1 MKKFLSLVLALVMTM
16 SLVTVSA
23 GAKDYAD
30 ADKITYVEAVDVLS
44 TLGVLEGDANG
55 FRPNDTLKRSE
66 AAKIICALNLSPKT
80 AASLSAD
87 TAPFADVPVSH
98 WAAGYIA
105 EGVDAGILAGVGGG
119 KFAPDAELTGY
130 AYLKMLLVCLGYDA
144 AIEEM
149 TGANWSVN
157 VAKLAKKVGLTDGND
172 DFVGSAAVTR
182 EEAALYAL
190 NALQAE
196 TVEYDDKG
204 TNITINGMT
213 IATGASKAKG
223 TGEDYKAENY
233 KSLKPTSTEDA
244 YGRPSTKWTYKG
256 DSIGTYAETPV
267 LTITEA
273 TKKADVIDAL
283 EELGYDEDDFKVAV
297 AATKNGV
304 VTEFFGEEKTDEKT
318 DAEYNALT
326 AVVSIDSYVA
336 KVTTITKDKKST
348 DDDDRAITFGD
359 FGKVVADKDAEAWE
373 DVDVV
378 EVSNFEALFENLEKG
393 DKVIVTLDTDKKI
406 ETVAAPEVVE
416 GDIDRIAKDKK
427 SITVD
432 GTVYKMH
439 GDEKIDSAVTTKDSI
454 EMILDAYGYVLAYT
468 TDTTSE
474 LSDVVMLVD
483 LFDESNKYGDKTYYA
498 QVVTIAGET
507 EEWVIE
513 AKQDLDEGKL
523 YTYDTN
529 DDDEYVLTV
538 ATEDVVEL
546 TVDEIKVAS
555 YINIAGKKYRYA
567 DDVTMIYVDGKGAK
581 LEVEV
586 ADELKKVAEVAEG
599 SYAVLDDDG
608 DICVYFIA
616 DEASAAVDSDELIYI
631 AADACDGDHDDGKVY
646 EAYINGEAEEII
658 VDTTKENLEGFF
670 KYSVDEDEVYTL
682 KAADVKVAKVVD
694 TWKDTLTLEGQ
705 TDIDFELDDECIV
718 LDLSENGI
726 EDVETL
732 ADYMEENAVT
742 AIAVYDADDE
752 VVTYVVISEVE

>member
-30 ADKITYVEAVDVLS
+30 ADEITYVEAVDVLS
-44 TLGVLEGDANG
+44 ALGVLEGDAAG
-55 FRPNDTLKRSE
+55 FRPTDTLKRSE
-66 AAKIICALNLSPKT
+66 AAKIICALNLTPKT

-87 TAPFADVPVSH
+87 TAPFADVAKTH

-105 EGVDAGILAGVGGG
+105 EGVDSGILAGVGNNC
-119 KFAPDAELTGY
+119 FAPDAELTGY

-213 IATGASKAKG
+213 IATGASKAEG

-233 KSLKPTSTEDA
+233 KSLKATSTEDA
-244 YGRPSTKWTYKG
+244 YGRPSTKWSYKG

-283 EELGYDEDDFKVAV
+283 EELGYDEDDFEVAV

-304 VTEFFGEEKTDEKT
+304 VTEFFGEEKTDKN

-359 FGKVVADKDAEAWE
+359 LGKVVADKDAEAWE

-393 DKVIVTLDTDKKI
+393 DKVIVTLDTDGKI

-474 LSDVVMLVD
+474 LSDVVYLVTTYSD
-483 LFDESNKYGDKTYYA
+483 SDKYGDKTYYA
-498 QVVTIAGET
+498 QVVTIEGET

-513 AKQDLDEGKL
+513 ADQKLTDGKL

-529 DDDEYVLTV
+529 DDDEYVLTA

-546 TVDEIKVAS
+546 DVEQIKVAS
-555 YINIAGKKYRYA
+555 FINIAGKKYRYA
-567 DDVTMIYVDGKGAK
+567 DDVTMIYVDGKGSK
-581 LEVEV
+581 LEVTV

-616 DEASAAVDSDELIYI
+616 DEVSNVVDSDELIYI

-646 EAYINGEAEEII
+646 EAYINGEAEEIV

-752 VVTYVVISEVE
+752 VVTYLVISEVE

>member
-1 MKKFLSLVLALVMTM
+1 
-16 SLVTVSA
+16 
-23 GAKDYAD
+23 
-30 ADKITYVEAVDVLS
+30 
-44 TLGVLEGDANG
+44 
-55 FRPNDTLKRSE
+55 
-66 AAKIICALNLSPKT
+66 
-80 AASLSAD
+80 
-87 TAPFADVPVSH
+87 
-98 WAAGYIA
+98 
-105 EGVDAGILAGVGGG
+105 
-119 KFAPDAELTGY
+119 
-130 AYLKMLLVCLGYDA
+130 
-144 AIEEM
+144 M

-157 VAKLAKKVGLTDGND
+157 VAKLAKKVGLTKGND

-213 IATGASKAKG
+213 IATGASKAEG
-223 TGEDYKAENY
+223 TDELYKAENY
-233 KSLKPTSTEDA
+233 KSLKSTTTEDA
-244 YGRPSTKWTYKG
+244 YGRPATKWSYKG
-256 DSIGTYAETPV
+256 DSVGTYAETPV

-283 EELGYDEDDFKVAV
+283 EELGYDEDDFEVAV

-304 VTEFFGEEKTDEKT
+304 VVEFFGEEKTDKN

-326 AVVSIDSYVA
+326 AVVEIDSYVA
-336 KVTTITKDKKST
+336 KVTTISKDKKST

-373 DVDVV
+373 DEDVV

-393 DKVIVTLDTDKKI
+393 DKVIVTLDTDKNI

-427 SITVD
+427 SLTVD

-439 GDEKIDSAVTTKDSI
+439 GDAKIAAEVTTKDSI

-468 TDTTSE
+468 TDTNAE
-474 LSDVVMLVD
+474 LSDVVFLATTYS
-483 LFDESNKYGDKTYYA
+483 ESNKYGDKTYYA
-498 QVVTIAGET
+498 QVVTIEGET

-513 AKQDLDEGKL
+513 AGQELTEGEL

-529 DDDEYVLTV
+529 DDDEYVLTA

-546 TVDEIKVAS
+546 DVDEIKVAS
-555 YINIAGKKYRYA
+555 SIRIGGKKYRYA

-581 LEVEV
+581 LDVEV
-586 ADELKKVAEVAEG
+586 VDELKKVAKVPAG
-599 SYAVLDDDG
+599 SYAILNDDG
-608 DICVYFIA
+608 DICLYIIA
-616 DEASAAVDSDELIYI
+616 DEVSTSVDSDELIYI

-658 VDTTKENLEGFF
+658 VDTTKENLEGFY
-670 KYSVDEDEVYTL
+670 KYSVDEDGIYTL
-682 KAADVKVAKVVD
+682 KAADVDVADVVD
-694 TWKDTLTLEGQ
+694 TWKDTLTLKGE
-705 TDIDFELDDECIV
+705 TDVDFALADDCIV

-732 ADYMEENAVT
+732 ADYMDENAVT
-742 AIAVYDADDE
+742 AIAVYDAEDE
-752 VVTYVVISEVE
+752 EVTYLVIFEVEE